1 MMFLQNVQDSLPL
14 TLLFGQVLFHRN
26 KPEQCFLIRI
36 FIFPLLNLYLLY
48 FFDRIKNN
56 PPARMNARYVLPMD
70 IESGYMNPR
79 SKASRDHEAKP
90 TSSHQ
95 PAFLS
100 LDLRVSYKDD
110 AKYIS
115 TLNWLFLHLVQIAMS
130 TIQKAFLS
138 APYFAVVG
146 ASKDKSKYG
155 TRVRTIQ
162 TQGIENNLNN
172 S

>member
-1 MMFLQNVQDSLPL
+1 
-14 TLLFGQVLFHRN
+14 
-26 KPEQCFLIRI
+26 
-36 FIFPLLNLYLLY
+36 
-48 FFDRIKNN
+48 
-56 PPARMNARYVLPMD
+56 MD
-70 IESGYMNPR
+70 IESGYMKPR

-110 AKYIS
+110 AKYVS
-115 TLNWLFLHLVQIAMS
+115 TLNWLFLHLVQMAMS

-172 S
+172 SCSRFLTGTRIAPSRLPLFIM